1 MFPLC
6 KSFTKNILYCLNV
19 IAAVLIATVSLSF
32 GTFTG
37 LIDALRSKRVRRE
50 HHYTMCQSLHL
61 KIWFFL
67 SAVKLI
73 KELLLMSWHI
83 TSASSFSLALLGR
96 HSFYTPLTFD
106 PLMCNNCVYKFLISF
121 YFSFSSFLKHCTLLL
136 SFFPFCFVLVDSV
149 RKMSIYTHLDPYSL
163 DRLLICDNMSSMP
176 SEHNNL
182 IVHAASVTLSY
193 RAGPGR
199 GTDSDGVRER
209 YSR

>member
-1 MFPLC
+1 MQWLTNLCFLTCNYSTSHLSEDTIKKKRLKIYNNKKIPYNPHSPNRLLPPIFPLC
-6 KSFTKNILYCLNV
+6 KSLTKNISYCLNV

-67 SAVKLI
+67 IAVKLI

-83 TSASSFSLALLGR
+83 KSASSFSLALLGR

-106 PLMCNNCVYKFLISF
+106 PLMCNNCVRFINFL
-121 YFSFSSFLKHCTLLL
+121 YLFSFLVLL
-136 SFFPFCFVLVDSV
+136 F
-149 RKMSIYTHLDPYSL
+149 
-163 DRLLICDNMSSMP
+163 
-176 SEHNNL
+176 
-182 IVHAASVTLSY
+182 
-193 RAGPGR
+193 
-199 GTDSDGVRER
+199 
-209 YSR
+209 